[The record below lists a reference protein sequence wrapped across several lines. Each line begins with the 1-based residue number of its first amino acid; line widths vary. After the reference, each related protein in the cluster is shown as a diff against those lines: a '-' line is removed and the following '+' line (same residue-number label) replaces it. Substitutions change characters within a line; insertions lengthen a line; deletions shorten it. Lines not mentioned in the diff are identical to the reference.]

1 MLPTIETAHQFLT
14 DNKWSNL
21 QYDAFGYVLGALNSK
36 QLPNKLWLVVPREE
50 DILVL
55 MESLQFWISKH
66 RNILYYPANDIDS
79 LDGIS
84 PARSVQQRRL
94 LRLLPP
100 MVCLGK
106 LVFRRLR
113 PQGH

>member
-14 DNKWSNL
+14 ENKWSNL
-21 QYDAFGYVLGALNSK
+21 HYDAFGYLLNALSSNH
-36 QLPNKLWLVVPREE
+36 LPAKLWLVVPREE

-55 MESLQFWISKH
+55 MDSLHFWVSKH
-66 RNILYYPANDIDS
+66 RNILYYPADDIDS

-94 LRLLPP
+94 LTLKKWYGDER
-100 MVCLGK
+100 
-106 LVFRRLR
+106 
-113 PQGH
+113 Q